1 LHALTGA
8 LARGEVSTVEVV
20 TEQVRKLRVTTTSRC
35 ASREPSSDQPDG
47 IGQDETMTWIAD
59 MTTRIADATGI
70 PEASLTVDG
79 DDGDLLLR
87 LAGIA
92 AHESGDRTNAPI
104 LCHVL
109 GRAVAL
115 GAPLDELANVVEG
128 AA

>member
-1 LHALTGA
+1 
-8 LARGEVSTVEVV
+8 
-20 TEQVRKLRVTTTSRC
+20 
-35 ASREPSSDQPDG
+35 
-47 IGQDETMTWIAD
+47 

-70 PEASLTVDG
+70 LPTELTIDP
-79 DDGDLLLR
+79 DDADTLLR

-92 AHESGDRTNAPI
+92 AHESGERTNAPL